1 MTSLLPLSLEEAR
14 TLSLNVCIIDVL
26 LRNLMTFAMS
36 CYSKIAWGVATR
48 KSLSEI
54 DLSVGLVGRRL
65 ANPTLLGSGVAGESV
80 ESLLSAIEAGA
91 EGGAS
96 PYPWPKP
103 RGGGPCPQL
112 SPPLSGPPHHRGPPP
127 PPLAGPPHRPPP

>member
-80 ESLLSAIEAGA
+80 ESLLSAIEAG
-91 EGGAS
+91 GGGGGLQIHR
-96 PYPWPKP
+96 PKAQ
-103 RGGGPCPQL
+103 RGGP
-112 SPPLSGPPHHRGPPP
+112 R
-127 PPLAGPPHRPPP
+127 